1 MITIWVKTDLVL
13 SPVLS
18 TVFSKTAAS
27 LAAAWK
33 LYRVSSPSNPP
44 PSNEKVS
51 SCRCQSMNLW
61 FQEYSTIATGMPK
74 IIACSTPTLVCQQC
88 FIIVVQRAVHTYC
101 RRQRVGCISHM
112 ADVTSRKQ
120 TERETGIEGK
130 VVLVSSVCR
139 KPAALCL
146 DLLIFSL
153 CCCAMRHCQYFW
165 CLNQTKQQQK
175 PRKEW
180 KTVSETTWK

>member
-33 LYRVSSPSNPP
+33 LYRVSPPSNPL

-74 IIACSTPTLVCQQC
+74 IIACSTPTLLCQQC

-101 RRQRVGCISHM
+101 WRQRVGCISHM

-120 TERETGIEGK
+120 TERETGIERKSCVSVFCLQKTCSSLPGFTYFLTLLLCNATLS
-130 VVLVSSVCR
+130 VFLV
-139 KPAALCL
+139 PEP
-146 DLLIFSL
+146 
-153 CCCAMRHCQYFW
+153 
-165 CLNQTKQQQK
+165 NQTAAETKK
-175 PRKEW
+175 RLEN
-180 KTVSETTWK
+180 SE